1 MFDSGSPSK
10 IINMRLFGA
19 EGGELKLQIWH
30 CNCVLVYNDTFVNID
45 DSKISCLK
53 IKGNGT
59 NFSTGGRLAEAETGF
74 VFRLGFSHN
83 VKGSRISSAS
93 VGKLYL

>member
-10 IINMRLFGA
+10 IINMSFFNS
-19 EGGELKLQIWH
+19 EGGKPKHQIWH

-53 IKGNGT
+53 IKGKAT
-59 NFSTGGRLAEAETGF
+59 SFSTSGIDVEAETGF
-74 VFRLGFSHN
+74 VFGLGFSHN
-83 VKGSRISSAS
+83 VKGTRINSAS
-93 VGKLYL
+93 VSKLYF